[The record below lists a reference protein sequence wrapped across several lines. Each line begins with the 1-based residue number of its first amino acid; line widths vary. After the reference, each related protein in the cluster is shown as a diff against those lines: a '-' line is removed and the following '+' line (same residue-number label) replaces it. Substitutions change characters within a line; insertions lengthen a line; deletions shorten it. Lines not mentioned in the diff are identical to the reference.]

1 MSEREKIE
9 LYGDIG
15 KCLGNPPFLLHWF
28 GFIHWHF

>member
-1 MSEREKIE
+1 MSERKKTE